1 MGKKRELFDGWQT
14 PQSLANLA
22 ASVLDQYW
30 SLAHDVE
37 VKRLET
43 SGFYKP
49 IVGDIGAGL
58 GSLTGAVSRIGY
70 TVTSFE
76 KDTVLRETLEATYKH
91 VWGDFY
97 DYSVVGDKFDCFIT
111 NPPFSEGC
119 ALIEHAF
126 NLLRSPNTGFVVA
139 ILPTAY
145 FQSDNRGKW
154 LIANGELKHEVRLI
168 NRVAYIRDG
177 VAHKNRRC
185 YDSIMVLAP
194 KGSELP
200 TKQTVFTPV
209 PKQIASVVQKEIFE
223 SVV

>member
-14 PQSLANLA
+14 PQALANLA

-30 SLAHDVE
+30 TLAHDAE
-37 VKRLET
+37 VKRLEI
-43 SGFYKP
+43 SDFYKP

-58 GSLTGAVSRIGY
+58 GSLTDAVSRIGY
-70 TVTSFE
+70 AVTSFE
-76 KDTVLRETLEATYKH
+76 KDTVLREKLEAAYKN

-97 DYSVVGDKFDCFIT
+97 DHSVAGDKFDCFIT

-119 ALIEHAF
+119 ELIEHAF

-139 ILPTAY
+139 VLPTAY
-145 FQSDNRGKW
+145 FQSDSRGKW

-177 VAHKNRRC
+177 VAHKNRQC

-200 TKQTVFTPV
+200 TKQTVFKTV
-209 PKQIASVVQKEIFE
+209 PKQIASVVQKNIFE